1 MQAINIFFCIY
12 NEDSWKPLTKKLFF
26 FFFFFS
32 LYDNQICHTDLH
44 FIAHD
49 VGQHSYPLVP
59 GHEIIGVVTKVG
71 SKATDFKIGDIVG
84 VGCMVESCLSCSACA
99 NDEEQYCKNTPTWT
113 YGADTRHSLHG
124 KNQVQTIGGYSDKFV
139 VDHRF
144 AVKFPFAKEDFE
156 SEGEFNEVLAK
167 CAPLLCAG
175 ITMYSP
181 CKKYIDVVK
190 KVRDA
195 QSLPSETPVKVG
207 VRGLGGLGQMG
218 IKILSTM
225 NVEVFA
231 ISHSPNKEEEAKRI
245 GANHFVLSSSITAM
259 NKLKR
264 DHALDIILDTV
275 GALPSEEDASPSTPE
290 GGSPTSRED
299 KRDKTPS
306 PQEFYDV
313 AADALATHGHYVL
326 IGLSTKSVAI
336 TGTKF
341 IWNDISLH
349 GSLIGGVKQT
359 KETVDFCWKHK
370 IFPDV
375 NIISVRDIPNV
386 LQLLEKGNDSTKRYV
401 IDASTFE

>member
-1 MQAINIFFCIY
+1 M
-12 NEDSWKPLTKKLFF
+12 
-26 FFFFFS
+26 
-32 LYDNQICHTDLH
+32 
-44 FIAHD
+44 
-49 VGQHSYPLVP
+49 GQHSYPLVP

-71 SKATDFKIGDIVG
+71 SKATDFEIGDIVG

-156 SEGEFNEVLAK
+156 SEGEFSEVLAK

-190 KVRDA
+190 KTRDA

-245 GANHFVLSSSITAM
+245 GANHFVLSSSVTAM

-264 DHALDIILDTV
+264 DHALDIIMDTV
-275 GALPSEEDASPSTPE
+275 GAIPSEEDASPSSPE
-290 GGSPTSRED
+290 GGSPSSRED

-326 IGLSTKSVAI
+326 IGLNTKPVAI

-349 GSLIGGVKQT
+349 GSLIGGVKET

-375 NIISVRDIPNV
+375 NVISVCDIPNV
-386 LQLLEKGNDSTKRYV
+386 LHLLEKGNDSTKRYV

>member
-1 MQAINIFFCIY
+1 V
-12 NEDSWKPLTKKLFF
+12 W
-26 FFFFFS
+26 
-32 LYDNQICHTDLH
+32 
-44 FIAHD
+44 
-49 VGQHSYPLVP
+49 QHSYPLVP

-71 SKATDFKIGDIVG
+71 SKATDFEIGDIVG

-156 SEGEFNEVLAK
+156 SEGEFSEVLAK

-190 KVRDA
+190 KTRDA

-245 GANHFVLSSSITAM
+245 GANHFVLSSSVTAM

-275 GALPSEEDASPSTPE
+275 GAIPSEEDASPSSPE
-290 GGSPTSRED
+290 GGSPSSRED

-326 IGLSTKSVAI
+326 IGLNTKPVAITGTKFIWNDISLHGSLIAI

-349 GSLIGGVKQT
+349 GSLIGGVKET

-375 NIISVRDIPNV
+375 NVISVCDIPNV
-386 LQLLEKGNDSTKRYV
+386 LHLLEKGNDSTKRYV

>member
-1 MQAINIFFCIY
+1 
-12 NEDSWKPLTKKLFF
+12 
-26 FFFFFS
+26 
-32 LYDNQICHTDLH
+32 
-44 FIAHD
+44 
-49 VGQHSYPLVP
+49 
-59 GHEIIGVVTKVG
+59 VTKVG

-245 GANHFVLSSSITAM
+245 GANHFVLSSSVTAM

-306 PQEFYDV
+306 PQEF
-313 AADALATHGHYVL
+313 
-326 IGLSTKSVAI
+326 
-336 TGTKF
+336 
-341 IWNDISLH
+341 
-349 GSLIGGVKQT
+349 
-359 KETVDFCWKHK
+359 
-370 IFPDV
+370 
-375 NIISVRDIPNV
+375 
-386 LQLLEKGNDSTKRYV
+386 
-401 IDASTFE
+401 